1 MKTRAFL
8 LPALL
13 AMLALAAAAQAP
25 SPPTRAERQF
35 RAWLAAFNGGDR
47 ATLLGFLENEYAAR
61 GAGPNQQFRP
71 VAEDDGYYHFIAR
84 HSDKCVEVPGAAMT
98 NGVQLQQRTCDGTPA
113 QSFEVTAAS
122 SSGTS
127 SERS

>member
-25 SPPTRAERQF
+25 SPPTPAERQF

-71 VAEDDGYYHFIAR
+71 VAEDGGYYHFIAR
-84 HSDKCVEVPGAAMT
+84 HSDRTPFELWRELGLPSFVVMSLPSFKVETVVP
-98 NGVQLQQRTCDGTPA
+98 R
-113 QSFEVTAAS
+113 VT
-122 SSGTS
+122 
-127 SERS
+127 